1 MNANTLPRGHLRGI
15 CIGRK
20 KATSFGGLSS
30 ASSHL
35 VPCIFPAAEAQAEL
49 LLALLEQHL
58 WLSADSWP
66 LAASPAQPRGLYQQ
80 KGGEGWKWG
89 FMRGVS
95 SVTSALEL
103 IGAVLPDLCFQ
114 MG

>member
-1 MNANTLPRGHLRGI
+1 MHVVTEEVCVQKGKN
-15 CIGRK
+15 
-20 KATSFGGLSS
+20 TSFGGLPS

-49 LLALLEQHL
+49 LLALVEQHL
-58 WLSADSWP
+58 WLSADSQP
-66 LAASPAQPRGLYQQ
+66 LAASPAQPRGLHQQ
-80 KGGEGWKWG
+80 KGGEGWEWG

-103 IGAVLPDLCFQ
+103 IGAVLPDPCF
-114 MG
+114 